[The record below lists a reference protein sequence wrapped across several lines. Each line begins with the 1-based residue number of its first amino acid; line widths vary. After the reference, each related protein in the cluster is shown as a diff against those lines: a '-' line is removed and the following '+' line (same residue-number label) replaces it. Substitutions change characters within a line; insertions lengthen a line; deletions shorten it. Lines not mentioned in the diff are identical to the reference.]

1 MLNKV
6 KHLYTIMKKQL
17 VIILAAALVL
27 VGCSKEI
34 EYRTLEVVLE
44 NPSMEANVAGD
55 EACNYLNEDFVG
67 FRTEAGDRGAA
78 KALFSTDGLLS
89 MNVKVSSQATQLWCY
104 TKAAIGEVQSFSL
117 PSEIWFEE
125 VPDYSGM
132 VYCSKAVN
140 ISGVDKVTVPV
151 QGISA
156 GVRLQILD
164 SRGELTGKGIK
175 SVTLQ
180 AAGEEDFLTGTLAL
194 NFSRPGISAIT
205 DGSNIVTIHC
215 VDQSDNSS
223 NLSVGSLDTP
233 AEVGAVILPC
243 TFKGTVTVSGDDFTF
258 VKEINAPV
266 AFQAG
271 YIKTLTID
279 AATSKMSKKLKV
291 GVIGDSISSF
301 TGYIPSGYKAYYPKS
316 DCDVDKWYKTY
327 WGILIQQY
335 WNAELDVNCS
345 WSGGCV
351 ASGVSG
357 KSVGSDFV
365 ARCRD
370 FKNPDIILLFG
381 GTNDAIAD
389 NNVALGDYCYDQPFA
404 SINTTRRFRD
414 AYIAVIK
421 AIHANYP
428 QAKII
433 IIVGTHV
440 TGEYAT
446 SVVEIAKHYEIPYVD
461 FRDDKGVTKYS
472 GSHPNYNGMKY
483 KAQKIYEETK
493 DYIFN

>member
-1 MLNKV
+1 MLNEV

-17 VIILAAALVL
+17 IIFLAAALAL

-44 NPSMEANVAGD
+44 NPSMETNVAGD

-78 KALFSTDGLLS
+78 KAFFSTDGYLS
-89 MNVKVSSQATQLWCY
+89 MNVKVNKSATQLWCY
-104 TKAAIGEVQSFSL
+104 TKAAIGKVQSFTL
-117 PSEIWFEE
+117 PSEVWFEE

-132 VYCSKAVN
+132 VYCSKSVN
-140 ISGVDKVTVPV
+140 ISGADKVTVPV
-151 QGISA
+151 EGISA

-180 AAGEEDFLTGTLAL
+180 AEGEEDFLTGTLAL

-205 DGSNIVTIHC
+205 DGSNTVVIHC
-215 VDQSDNSS
+215 IDQSNNSS
-223 NLSVGSLDTP
+223 NLAMGSLETP

-243 TFKGTVTVSGDDFTF
+243 TFKGTVTVTGGDFTF
-258 VKEINAPV
+258 VKEINTPV

-271 YIKTLTID
+271 YIKTLAID

-301 TGYIPSGYKAYYPKS
+301 SGYIPSGYKAYYPKS

-351 ASGVSG
+351 APGVSG
-357 KSVGSDFV
+357 KTEGSDFV
-365 ARCRD
+365 TRCTD
-370 FKNPDIILLFG
+370 FINPNVILLFG
-381 GTNDAIAD
+381 GTNDAILS
-389 NNVALGDYCYDQPFA
+389 NGVALGDYNYDLPFG
-404 SINTTRRFRD
+404 SLNTNCRFRD
-414 AYIAVIK
+414 SYIAVIK
-421 AIHANYP
+421 AIQANYP
-428 QAKII
+428 EAKII
-433 IIVGTHV
+433 IILGDHV

-446 SVVEIAKHYEIPYVD
+446 SVEEIAKHYEIPYVD
-461 FRDDKGVTKYS
+461 FRDDKNVTKYS

-483 KAQKIYEETK
+483 MAKKIYEETQ
-493 DYIFN
+493 DYLFN